1 MHCQE
6 IQELLSAYIDGM
18 LEPSVQNTV
27 ERHLEHC
34 PACRQEAQDLKIIVG
49 LVQELPLLEPPAE
62 FRQRLRAR
70 LEDDKGLNSAAGQGP
85 ARGWRYGLAA
95 VAASFLLVLG
105 VASAWHQFSYKTGAM
120 HMQSTAL
127 MENQQKGAAPH
138 VQKDMM
144 DSRPGLALD
153 GVTLSDESVA
163 ASHSLS
169 TGSRPK
175 SLVME
180 SGSSPSAKQEIIIQD
195 SPGKTTP
202 DGNGVAAR
210 GAAAPSAL
218 QPVPIQKAVLDLRV
232 EDKGNATR
240 EVFGIARRY
249 GGVAAVLPDT
259 GDKEILLRVPGSQFE
274 KVISDVGRAG
284 KIIREDY
291 TGGGLA
297 QLPPEVE
304 QIELYGKGG
313 SEQEKTMAPA
323 LSVKSVAS
331 LQASSRDQD
340 PSRLDS
346 NVPMATIRVRLE

>member
-34 PACRQEAQDLKIIVG
+34 PVCRREAEDLKKIVV
-49 LVQELPLLEPPAE
+49 LVQDLPLLDPPAE
-62 FRQRLRAR
+62 FRQGLRAR
-70 LEDDKGLNSAAGQGP
+70 LEDIKGLNIDAAQRP
-85 ARGWRYGLAA
+85 ARGRWYG
-95 VAASFLLVLG
+95 VAAAAASLLLVFG
-105 VASAWHQFSYKTGAM
+105 VAYAWHQFSYKTGAG
-120 HMQSTAL
+120 QSTAL
-127 MENQQKGAAPH
+127 LGSRQEGDSPQVK
-138 VQKDMM
+138 KDMM
-144 DSRPGLALD
+144 DSRSELAPD

-163 ASHSLS
+163 TSHSLS
-169 TGSRPK
+169 TGLKLK
-175 SLVME
+175 SILIE
-180 SGSSPSAKQEIIIQD
+180 SGSTPSAKQEMIIREAT
-195 SPGKTTP
+195 GKTAP

-210 GAAAPSAL
+210 GAATPGAI
-218 QPVPIQKAVLDLRV
+218 QPVPPQKAVLDLKV
-232 EDKGNATR
+232 DDKGNATR
-240 EVFGIARRY
+240 EVFGIAGRY

-259 GDKEILLRVPGSQFE
+259 GGKEILLRVPGSQFE

-304 QIELYGKGG
+304 QIELYGKVG

-323 LSVKSVAS
+323 LSVQGVPAP
-331 LQASSRDQD
+331 QAGSRDQD
-340 PSRLDS
+340 PLRLDS

>member
-6 IQELLSAYIDGM
+6 IQDLLSAYIDGM
-18 LEPSVQNTV
+18 LEPSVKNTV

-34 PACRQEAQDLKIIVG
+34 PVCRQEAEDLKMIVG

-62 FRQRLRAR
+62 FRQGLRAR
-70 LEDDKGLNSAAGQGP
+70 LEGVKGVNSGVAQRP
-85 ARGWRYGLAA
+85 ARGRWYGVVAA
-95 VAASFLLVLG
+95 AASFLLVLG
-105 VASAWHQFSYKTGAM
+105 VASAWYQFSYKTGAM
-120 HMQSTAL
+120 QSTAL
-127 MENQQKGAAPH
+127 MENHQKGAAH

-144 DSRPGLALD
+144 DSRPELAPA
-153 GVTLSDESVA
+153 GVTLSAESVA
-163 ASHSLS
+163 SSYSLS
-169 TGSRPK
+169 TSSKTK
-175 SLVME
+175 SVGME
-180 SGSSPSAKQEIIIQD
+180 SGSPPLGKQEMIIQEAP
-195 SPGKTTP
+195 PGKTTP

-210 GAAAPSAL
+210 GAATPGAL
-218 QPVPIQKAVLDLRV
+218 QPVPFQKAVLDLKV
-232 EDKGNATR
+232 DDKGNATR

-313 SEQEKTMAPA
+313 SGLEKTMAPA
-323 LSVKSVAS
+323 LSVQGVPAP
-331 LQASSRDQD
+331 QPGSRDQD

-346 NVPMATIRVRLE
+346 NVPMATIRVRLEQ